1 MAGVASDMPE
11 GENKTEERPVPAQA
25 LKKHREAE
33 AKCSILIDFL
43 KFHHISG
50 IFKLPLYSSPNLLS
64 GVMITVCKA

>member
-33 AKCSILIDFL
+33 AKCSVLIDFL
-43 KFHHISG
+43 KFHHTSG
-50 IFKLPLYSSPNLLS
+50 IFKLS
-64 GVMITVCKA
+64 